1 MMRDKRSKRLFDSIS
16 PVYHFLYARHREKYQ
31 KFYKDKVECN
41 LSRFSSVLD
50 VGCGSGAMAS
60 VFSDLG
66 LRTYG
71 VDQSLGML
79 RVAKRQPENRNLK
92 LIQNGAVDGLPFKDN
107 SFDVIIAAYM
117 AHGIKTD
124 MRLKLY
130 SEMKR
135 VGRHLLILHDYSN
148 KRSLIT
154 NVVEYAEGGDYFNFI
169 KVIKDELEDQF
180 GNLEVV
186 PLEKRASC
194 YICSLE

>member
-1 MMRDKRSKRLFDSIS
+1 MAANNSRRLFDNIS
-16 PVYHFLYARHREKYQ
+16 PVYHFLYARQRKHYQRYYKEKI
-31 KFYKDKVECN
+31 DCN

-60 VFSDLG
+60 IFSDLG
-66 LRTYG
+66 LRTFG

-79 RVAKRQPENRNLK
+79 RVAKRQPENHKLT
-92 LIQNGAVDGLPFKDN
+92 LIQNGAVDGLPFRDK

-117 AHGIKTD
+117 AHGIKTE

-135 VGRHLLILHDYSN
+135 VGRHLAILHDYSAE
-148 KRSLIT
+148 RSLIT
-154 NVVEYAEGGDYFNFI
+154 TVVEYAEGGDYFNFI
-169 KVIKDELEDQF
+169 KVIRDELAQNF

-186 PLEKRASC
+186 PLEKRATC